1 MVNIAGMAA
10 AEKIRLRI
18 GNLAKA
24 VLVTGQTYQDPKDA
38 LNEFVSNAADEYAEA
53 GIRDQRI
60 RIYLSRKGR
69 RPFVAV
75 EDVGRGMNEDRL
87 RQVAK
92 SLFESRKAGDPRTL
106 GEKAI
111 GILAFQQVGARCE
124 IVSRP
129 AGSETTLALKLERGK
144 ATAELLTN
152 ERRRAR
158 EAPGTTVYIHDL
170 DPDVIRVLTRR
181 KVVDYMR
188 RRRGAAIARS
198 DYQIEVIEG
207 RQSEL
212 VTPEEPE
219 GIRID
224 IPPRDTMWGRM
235 EFSIYVAPRPDAK
248 RRVAVAGRAGT
259 TIIDDLSEVEEFEGP
274 PWSTDQVSGLISF
287 EGLQQTTGRRAL
299 LRDREAFPI
308 FLDAVKSIEP
318 VVLKTLER
326 VTKEVDA
333 ETADHLNDAV
343 RKIFSKVLK
352 ELSDLDNPMRS
363 LVGSEGGTGGLLE
376 RPPLE
381 ETTEEAVQRVA
392 QEPEFGDLTVPPPFD
407 PVTVEPSEMVRPGD
421 QRSRSLPSLM
431 PDPNPDGVRSR
442 FDEESKIVYYN
453 DEHPDFLML
462 KDDQAALL
470 DYLSTLVA
478 KEYVVYNNPRAQTN
492 ELAEE
497 LVRIMVRVR
506 RYLPRKL

>member
-1 MVNIAGMAA
+1 MVKIAVMA

-38 LNEFVSNAADEYAEA
+38 LNEFVSNAADEYAEV
-53 GIRDQRI
+53 GMREQRI
-60 RIYLSRKGR
+60 RIFLSRKGR

-75 EDVGRGMNEDRL
+75 EDAGRGMDEDRL

-111 GILAFQQVGARCE
+111 GILAFQQVGTRCE

-129 AGSETTLALKLERGK
+129 AGSQKTLALKLERGK
-144 ATAELLTN
+144 ATAELVAN

-158 EAPGTTVYIHDL
+158 QAPGTTVYIHDL

-181 KVVDYMR
+181 KVVDY
-188 RRRGAAIARS
+188 
-198 DYQIEVIEG
+198 V
-207 RQSEL
+207 
-212 VTPEEPE
+212 VTPEEPD

-224 IPPRDTMWGRM
+224 IASRDTMFGRI
-235 EFSIYVAPRPDAK
+235 EFAIYVAARPDAK
-248 RRVAVAGRAGT
+248 RRLAVAGRAGT

-299 LRDREAFPI
+299 LRDREAFPV
-308 FLDAVKSIEP
+308 FHDAVKSIEP

-333 ETADHLNDAV
+333 ETADQLNDTV

-363 LVGSEGGTGGLLE
+363 LVGSEAGVGGLME
-376 RPPLE
+376 PPSAQGP
-381 ETTEEAVQRVA
+381 TEEGVPRDT
-392 QEPEFGDLTVPPPFD
+392 QEPEFGDLTVPPPFN
-407 PVTVEPSEMVRPGD
+407 PVAVEPPSEPVKAGD
-421 QRSRSLPSLM
+421 QRSRALPSLM

-478 KEYVVYNNPRAQTN
+478 KEYVVYNNPRAETN

-497 LVRIMVRVR
+497 LVRMMVRVR

>member
-1 MVNIAGMAA
+1 
-10 AEKIRLRI
+10 
-18 GNLAKA
+18 
-24 VLVTGQTYQDPKDA
+24 
-38 LNEFVSNAADEYAEA
+38 
-53 GIRDQRI
+53 
-60 RIYLSRKGR
+60 
-69 RPFVAV
+69 
-75 EDVGRGMNEDRL
+75 
-87 RQVAK
+87 
-92 SLFESRKAGDPRTL
+92 
-106 GEKAI
+106 
-111 GILAFQQVGARCE
+111 
-124 IVSRP
+124 
-129 AGSETTLALKLERGK
+129 
-144 ATAELLTN
+144 
-152 ERRRAR
+152 
-158 EAPGTTVYIHDL
+158 
-170 DPDVIRVLTRR
+170 
-181 KVVDYMR
+181 MR

-497 LVRIMVRVR
+497 LVRMMVRVR

>member
-1 MVNIAGMAA
+1 MGS
-10 AEKIRLRI
+10 EKIRLRI

-53 GIRDQRI
+53 GIREERI
-60 RIYLSRKGR
+60 RIFLSRKGR

-75 EDVGRGMNEDRL
+75 EDGGRGMDEDRL

-124 IVSRP
+124 IVTRP
-129 AGSETTLALKLERGK
+129 ADSETTLVLKLERGK
-144 ATAELLTN
+144 ATAELVTN

-158 EAPGTTVYIHDL
+158 ETSGTTVYIHDL
-170 DPDVIRVLTRR
+170 DPDVTRVLTRR
-181 KVVDYMR
+181 KVVDYVR
-188 RRRGAAIARS
+188 RRRGAAIARG
-198 DYQIEVIEG
+198 DYQIEVIER

-212 VTPEEPE
+212 VTPEEPD

-224 IPPRDTMWGRM
+224 IPSRDTMWGRI
-235 EFSIYVAPRPDAK
+235 EFAIYVAPRPDAK

-259 TIIDDLSEVEEFEGP
+259 TIIDDLTEVEEFEGP

-287 EGLQQTTGRRAL
+287 EGLRQTTGRRAL

-318 VVLKTLER
+318 VVLRTLER

-333 ETADHLNDAV
+333 QVAEQLNDTV

-363 LVGSEGGTGGLLE
+363 LVGSGEGVGGVLEPLSTGE
-376 RPPLE
+376 S
-381 ETTEEAVQRVA
+381 TEEAVPRVTH
-392 QEPEFGDLTVPPPFD
+392 EPEFADLAAPPAFD
-407 PVTVEPSEMVRPGD
+407 PVTVEPPSEAVRPGD
-421 QRSRSLPSLM
+421 HRSRSLPSLM

-442 FDEESKIVYYN
+442 FDEDSKIVYYN
-453 DEHPDFLML
+453 DQHPDFLML

-478 KEYVVYNNPRAQTN
+478 KEYVVYNNPRAETN

-497 LVRIMVRVR
+497 LVRMMVRVR